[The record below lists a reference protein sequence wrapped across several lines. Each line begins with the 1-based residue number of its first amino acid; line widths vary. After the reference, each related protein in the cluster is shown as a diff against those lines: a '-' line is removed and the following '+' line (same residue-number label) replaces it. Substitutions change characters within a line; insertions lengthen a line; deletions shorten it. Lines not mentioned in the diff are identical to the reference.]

1 MVGLLLRSNNSPT
14 MVSPASIRRVLL
26 DRYGQFMNKAQVI
39 REIGKTQLAE
49 AIERN
54 QLRRH
59 HARRAFSG
67 SRNTRVFFLTLDVAA
82 YLAETRS
89 RNEKPVNGRKKL
101 PPSLEMLA
109 WAASITILLAS
120 LYD

>member
-1 MVGLLLRSNNSPT
+1 MVGLLFRSNISPL

-49 AIERN
+49 AIEGN
-54 QLRRH
+54 QLRPH
-59 HARRAFSG
+59 HTRRAFNG

-82 YLAETRS
+82 YLARIRS
-89 RNEKPVNGRKKL
+89 RSNSKL
-101 PPSLEMLA
+101 
-109 WAASITILLAS
+109 
-120 LYD
+120 

>member
-1 MVGLLLRSNNSPT
+1 

-54 QLRRH
+54 QLRH
-59 HARRAFSG
+59 HHTRRAFSG

-82 YLAETRS
+82 YLTEIRS
-89 RNEKPVNGRKKL
+89 GNEKPVKRRKKL
-101 PPSLEMLA
+101 PPLEVLA
-109 WAASITILLAS
+109 WAASITLLLTS
-120 LYD
+120 LYDSLA